1 MCIRDSYS
9 VEHVKRYTT
18 LGMATDQGKTSS
30 VIGIG
35 IIAETMN
42 KSIQETGT
50 TIFRAPYVP
59 IAIGALGGPH
69 SGKHFRPTRE
79 TPSHQFAIENNAQFV
94 EAGAWLRSQYFP
106 NKDESHWRES
116 VNREVLATR
125 NNVGVT
131 DVSTLGKIDVQGKDA
146 AAFLDK
152 VYCNTIS
159 TLNIHRC
166 RYGIMLREDGIVMDD
181 GTVAHIAD
189 HHFIVTT
196 TTANAVQVYRHM
208 EFCRQCLWPEM
219 DVALIS
225 ITEQWAQY
233 AIAGPQSRNLLE
245 QIVDNDCDISNTY
258 FPYMA
263 CNEITICNGIRARL
277 FRLSFSGEM
286 AYELAVPARYGD
298 ALIRYIFEV
307 GKAFDLTQYGTEALG
322 VMRIEKGHAAG
333 NELNGQTT
341 AGDLRL
347 GKMVSKKKDS
357 IGSVLSEREGL
368 IDPKRLVL
376 VGVMPCNS
384 EHKITSGS
392 HIFAHNFTCIPDNDL
407 GYITS
412 MAYSP
417 TLNSYIGL
425 AMLKNGADR
434 FGEKL
439 RAVNLLQNED
449 IEIQITSPHFYDPKG
464 ERLRG

>member
-1 MCIRDSYS
+1 
-9 VEHVKRYTT
+9 
-18 LGMATDQGKTSS
+18 
-30 VIGIG
+30 
-35 IIAETMN
+35 
-42 KSIQETGT
+42 
-50 TIFRAPYVP
+50 
-59 IAIGALGGPH
+59 
-69 SGKHFRPTRE
+69 
-79 TPSHQFAIENNAQFV
+79 
-94 EAGAWLRSQYFP
+94 
-106 NKDESHWRES
+106 
-116 VNREVLATR
+116 
-125 NNVGVT
+125 
-131 DVSTLGKIDVQGKDA
+131 
-146 AAFLDK
+146 
-152 VYCNTIS
+152 
-159 TLNIHRC
+159 
-166 RYGIMLREDGIVMDD
+166 
-181 GTVAHIAD
+181 
-189 HHFIVTT
+189 
-196 TTANAVQVYRHM
+196 
-208 EFCRQCLWPEM
+208 
-219 DVALIS
+219 
-225 ITEQWAQY
+225 
-233 AIAGPQSRNLLE
+233 
-245 QIVDNDCDISNTY
+245 
-258 FPYMA
+258 
-263 CNEITICNGIRARL
+263 
-277 FRLSFSGEM
+277 
-286 AYELAVPARYGD
+286 
-298 ALIRYIFEV
+298 
-307 GKAFDLTQYGTEALG
+307 
-322 VMRIEKGHAAG
+322 MRIEKGHAAG